1 MPFISVVIPLYNKE
15 NYIGS
20 TIENVLNQ
28 SFQDFEIVIVDDGS
42 TDNSFAIANSFNDSR
57 IRLLQQKNAGPSAA
71 RNKGVELSE
80 SNFIA
85 LLDAD
90 DVWKKNHL
98 EELYNSISKFPDAA
112 LFCNAYQL
120 KLQKNFTHNATY
132 NLQNMHDIQLVE
144 DYFSASIIHPLAWT
158 SAVAFNKSDFWDLG
172 GFDPKIPSGQD
183 IDLWIKFGL
192 KKTIVFNPTYTACY
206 DKTVPAS
213 LSKKHIREVKYQF
226 LNRYKNNDDKFPGFK
241 RFLDINRYAVAIQC
255 KYYNDYDLLKRLKKD
270 IHPSSLTKKQLFLLN
285 SPPFLVKLIKKLHTL
300 LIRNN
305 IYLTAFR

>member
-71 RNKGVELSE
+71 RNKGIELSE

-132 NLQNMHDIQLVE
+132 NLQNMHDIQPVE

-172 GFDPKIPSGQD
+172 GFDTALSLRED

-192 KKTIVFNPTYTACY
+192 YKTVVFNPAYTACY

-213 LSKKHIREVKYQF
+213 LSKKNIRQGKYDF
-226 LNRYKNNDDKFPGFK
+226 LSQYEEKEKNHPGFK
-241 RFLDINRYAVAIQC
+241 KFLDINRYAIAIQC
-255 KYYNDYDLLKRLKKD
+255 KYYKDIALLKLLKKD
-270 IHPSSLTKKQLFLLN
+270 INPSSLTFKQRLLLN
-285 SPPFLVKLIKKLHTL
+285 CPSGIVIGLKKLHTL
-300 LIRNN
+300 LIKNN